1 MLVRSFCVLVAVV
14 AVVEGKD
21 VVRVRGRARKGGSD
35 LRIFSAVPEPSEAPA
50 ASNATEGQC
59 PEKEGLQV
67 MQVTGLNHFHLF
79 LFFNLYLSI
88 ESP

>member
-1 MLVRSFCVLVAVV
+1 MLVRNLCVLVAVV

-35 LRIFSAVPEPSEAPA
+35 LRIFSAVPEPTEAPA
-50 ASNATEGQC
+50 ASTATEGQC

-67 MQVTGLNHFHLF
+67 TQATKF
-79 LFFNLYLSI
+79 LKKIFTTQLQW
-88 ESP
+88 

>member
-50 ASNATEGQC
+50 VSTATEGQC

-67 MQVTGLNHFHLF
+67 TQATKFRKK
-79 LFFNLYLSI
+79 FFTTQLQW
-88 ESP
+88 